1 MNKASTSSP
10 TSDEPAA
17 VQAVEPGAGT
27 LALGVAARGDL
38 RWAAVDVSAPLEEA
52 RRRLD
57 LSPLAAVALGRA
69 LSAVALLQ
77 RFTTKNPGQ
86 LLLEVL
92 GDGPLGK
99 IQAEV
104 DSDGRLRGTVGA
116 PHYAGDLEGELR
128 IGPAIGKG
136 LLRVTRENQRGRYSS
151 HVELVTGE
159 IGTDLAHFLEQ
170 SEQIRSAVLLGVLPC
185 PEGIAAAGGVLIE
198 AFPGVP
204 EEVLGDLERNIEVL
218 PGVSELLAHGG
229 MPGLRDAVL
238 RGFDR
243 DDLERHQLV
252 YRCRCDGGRLMES
265 LVGMERSQ
273 LEEVVDETGHLA
285 AVCAFCGKQYRFALD
300 ELVESH

>member
-1 MNKASTSSP
+1 MSEASVPSP
-10 TSDEPAA
+10 PSDKPT
-17 VQAVEPGAGT
+17 VHAVEPGSGT

-38 RWAAVDVSAPLEEA
+38 RWAAVDVSGPLEEA

-69 LSAVALLQ
+69 LAAVALLQ
-77 RFTTKNPGQ
+77 RFTTKDPGL

-99 IQAEV
+99 VQAEV
-104 DSDGRLRGTVGA
+104 DSDGNLRGTVGE
-116 PHYAGDLEGELR
+116 PRYAGDLEGDLR
-128 IGPAIGKG
+128 VGSAVGKG
-136 LLRVTRENQRGRYSS
+136 LLRVTRENERGRYSS

-170 SEQIRSAVLLGVLPC
+170 SEQIRSAALLGVLPC
-185 PEGIAAAGGVLIE
+185 PEGIAAAGGVLVE

-204 EEVLGDLERNIEVL
+204 EEVLGDLERNIEEL
-218 PGVSELLAHGG
+218 PGVSQVLTHSG

-238 RGFDR
+238 TGFDR
-243 DDLERHQLV
+243 DDLERHQLA
-252 YRCRCDGGRLMES
+252 YRCRCDEGRLKDS

-273 LEEVVDETGHLA
+273 LEEVVDETGHLT
-285 AVCAFCGKQYRFALD
+285 AVCAFCARQYRFALD

>member
-1 MNKASTSSP
+1 MSETTP
-10 TSDEPAA
+10 TTTPSDEPTVHAA
-17 VQAVEPGAGT
+17 SPGAGT

-38 RWAAVDVSAPLEEA
+38 RWAAVDISGPLEEA
-52 RRRLD
+52 RQRLD

-77 RFTTKNPGQ
+77 RFTTKHPGR

-99 IQAEV
+99 VQAEV
-104 DSDGRLRGTVGA
+104 DSDGRLRGSVEV
-116 PHYAGDLEGELR
+116 PHYAGDLAGELSL
-128 IGPAIGKG
+128 GAAVGKG
-136 LLRVTRENQRGRYSS
+136 LLRVTRESERGRYSS
-151 HVELVTGE
+151 HVDLVTGE

-170 SEQIRSAVLLGVLPC
+170 SEQIRSAALLGVLPC
-185 PEGIAAAGGVLIE
+185 PEGIAAAGGVLVE

-204 EEVLGDLERNIEVL
+204 EEVLGSLERNIEEL
-218 PGVSELLAHGG
+218 PGVSDLLAQGG

-243 DDLERHQLV
+243 EDLERHALV
-252 YRCRCDGGRLMES
+252 YRCRCDSGRLKES